1 MEESGHYAAVETLSL
16 EQILITEH
24 LATRPSRTPDYQ
36 VETQAIHTLTQALAM
51 GSSGL
56 LQSLVETAVL
66 LCHAGTA
73 GISIL
78 EETGATRV
86 FRWCN
91 MAGELA
97 GQAGQ
102 STPAEF
108 SPCGVTLALD
118 TPQLFDRPYRHFTY
132 FQAFPAPI
140 EEGLVIPLRTPG
152 QPPATIWIVS
162 HDPLRAFDR
171 EDLRVMT
178 QIASFTAAVLKLM
191 ATTDENERLYRE
203 AKEAMAGRDSLI
215 ATIAHDLK
223 TPLTSLKGRSQLL
236 TRRAR
241 RLAAPGVQEIQQG
254 LEELPR
260 LVDRMVR
267 QIDEL
272 LDVSRLRA
280 GQPLELRVT
289 AVDAVVLVRQCIE
302 EVRLSTGTR
311 RIRLEVRSPEITGRW
326 DRDRLQR
333 VLGNLLANAMKY
345 SPAGGEIL
353 VEVSREDLAD
363 QSWCRIVV
371 RDHGIGIPAA
381 DVTKVF
387 HPYWR
392 SEDVKEN
399 FGGNGIGLTS
409 VLQIIELHGGT
420 IRVESEEGQGSTF
433 SIQLPLAIA
442 EAVILSA

>member
-16 EQILITEH
+16 EHILITEH
-24 LATRPSRTPDYQ
+24 LATRPSRTPDYEA
-36 VETQAIHTLTQALAM
+36 ETQAIHTLTQALAM

-102 STPAEF
+102 STPGEF

-132 FQAFPAPI
+132 FQASPAPI

-152 QPPATIWIVS
+152 QPPATIWIVG
-162 HDPLRAFDR
+162 HDP
-171 EDLRVMT
+171 
-178 QIASFTAAVLKLM
+178 
-191 ATTDENERLYRE
+191 
-203 AKEAMAGRDSLI
+203 
-215 ATIAHDLK
+215 H
-223 TPLTSLKGRSQLL
+223 
-236 TRRAR
+236 
-241 RLAAPGVQEIQQG
+241 
-254 LEELPR
+254 
-260 LVDRMVR
+260 
-267 QIDEL
+267 
-272 LDVSRLRA
+272 
-280 GQPLELRVT
+280 
-289 AVDAVVLVRQCIE
+289 
-302 EVRLSTGTR
+302 
-311 RIRLEVRSPEITGRW
+311 
-326 DRDRLQR
+326 
-333 VLGNLLANAMKY
+333 
-345 SPAGGEIL
+345 
-353 VEVSREDLAD
+353 
-363 QSWCRIVV
+363 
-371 RDHGIGIPAA
+371 
-381 DVTKVF
+381 
-387 HPYWR
+387 WR
-392 SEDVKEN
+392 SEAVKEN